1 MGCNCGGRGG
11 GRATRPGA
19 AGTVWRHT
27 DKYGGRVDYASES
40 SARVAQRARGG
51 TIAQIDPRTGATITP
66 NAKGR

>member
-1 MGCNCGGRGG
+1 M
-11 GRATRPGA
+11 
-19 AGTVWRHT
+19 WRHT